1 MSKYIKKE
9 DLEKIIEST
18 VTETKK
24 EEKPI
29 ILKSYLGW
37 VATILFFMLVILAI
51 LIITIPIVVIFSMPI
66 WLELWLRGELKNDGR

>member
-18 VTETKK
+18 VADTKK
-24 EEKPI
+24 EDKPI

-37 VATILFFMLVILAI
+37 VATILFFLLVILSM
-51 LIITIPIVVIFSMPI
+51 LIITIPIVAIFSIPI
-66 WLELWLRGELKNDGR
+66 WLELWLRGELKND